1 MATAVFFHAHPD
13 DEAIATG
20 GTMLLLARAG
30 HRVVVVCATDGARG
44 RPVAPEGSGDDLAG
58 IGDDPIA
65 RGDGLAA
72 SEGSGNDPSGGADL
86 AAVREAELQAAARIL
101 GARRV
106 EMLGYADSGMD
117 GDPSNGDPECFWQ
130 ADVEEAAAKLAAILA
145 EEGADLLTCYDDRG
159 TYGHPDHIQVHRV
172 GVRAAELA
180 GVGLVYESTVDRDHF
195 AAAMPKMRAM
205 MADLG
210 LDDGMDD
217 DEQAEIQ
224 AEIDAG
230 SLGVDSASI
239 THRVD
244 VSAAAVEK
252 RAAMAAHASQIPAD
266 SFFLQLPPDA
276 FALAFGV
283 EWYRQRDPG
292 SGGRTGADL
301 LASLPAAALTGGL
314 GPAAVSAG
322 P

>member
-58 IGDDPIA
+58 TGDDPIA

-72 SEGSGNDPSGGADL
+72 SEGSGDDPSGGVDL

-130 ADVEEAAAKLAAILA
+130 ADVEEAAGRLAAILV
-145 EEGADLLTCYDDRG
+145 EEGADLLTCYDDQG

-244 VSAAAVEK
+244 VSAAAAEK
-252 RAAMAAHASQIPAD
+252 RAAMAAHASQIPVD

-283 EWYRQRDPG
+283 EWYRQRDSKPG
-292 SGGRTGADL
+292 GATGADL
-301 LASLPAAALTGGL
+301 LSTLPAAAALADDS
-314 GPAAVSAG
+314 AAVRV
-322 P
+322 

>member
-44 RPVAPEGSGDDLAG
+44 RPATPEGSGDDLAG

-65 RGDGLAA
+65 RGDGLDA
-72 SEGSGNDPSGGADL
+72 SEGSGDDPSGGADL
-86 AAVREAELQAAARIL
+86 AAVREAELRAAARIL

-117 GDPSNGDPECFWQ
+117 GDPSNGDPDCFWQ
-130 ADVEEAAAKLAAILA
+130 ADVEEAAGRLAAILA
-145 EEGADLLTCYDDRG
+145 EEGADLLTCYDDQG

-205 MADLG
+205 VADLG

-224 AEIDAG
+224 AEIDSG

-244 VSAAAVEK
+244 VSAAAAEK

-283 EWYRQRDPG
+283 EWYRQRDPRL
-292 SGGRTGADL
+292 GGTTGADL
-301 LASLPAAALTGGL
+301 LASLPAAAALADTR
-314 GPAAVSAG
+314 
-322 P
+322 

>member
-44 RPVAPEGSGDDLAG
+44 QPAGPQGLGGPEGAGDDPSDEGARCGDDL
-58 IGDDPIA
+58 
-65 RGDGLAA
+65 DG
-72 SEGSGNDPSGGADL
+72 GGAGL
-86 AAVREAELQAAARIL
+86 AAVREAELRASAQIL
-101 GARRV
+101 GAHRV

-117 GDPSNGDPECFWQ
+117 GDPSNDDPECFWQ
-130 ADVEEAAAKLAAILA
+130 ADVSEAAARLAAVLA
-145 EEGADLLTCYDDRG
+145 EEGADLLTCYDDQG
-159 TYGHPDHIQVHRV
+159 TYGHPDHVQVHRV

-195 AAAMPKMRAM
+195 AAAIPRVRAM
-205 MADLG
+205 VADLG

-217 DEQAEIQ
+217 DEQAEFE
-224 AEIDAG
+224 AEVDAG
-230 SLGVDSASI
+230 RLGVDSASI

-244 VSAAAVEK
+244 VTAAAAEK
-252 RAAMAAHASQIPAD
+252 REAMAAHASQIPAD
-266 SFFLQLPPDA
+266 SFFLRLPPDA

-283 EWYRQRDPG
+283 EWYRLRDP
-292 SGGRTGADL
+292 SPGGPTGADL
-301 LASLPAAALTGGL
+301 LASLPAAA
-314 GPAAVSAG
+314 ASADA

>member
-30 HRVVVVCATDGARG
+30 HRVVLVCATDGARG
-44 RPVAPEGSGDDLAG
+44 RPAGPQGLGGDPSDEGARRVDDLDGGGAGRGDDL
-58 IGDDPIA
+58 D
-65 RGDGLAA
+65 GDGA
-72 SEGSGNDPSGGADL
+72 GL
-86 AAVREAELQAAARIL
+86 AAVREAELRASARIL
-101 GARRV
+101 GAHRV

-117 GDPSNGDPECFWQ
+117 EDPSNDDPECFWQ
-130 ADVEEAAAKLAAILA
+130 ADVSEAAARLAAVLA
-145 EEGADLLTCYDDRG
+145 EEGADLLTCYDEGG
-159 TYGHPDHIQVHRV
+159 TYGHPDHVQVHRV

-195 AAAMPKMRAM
+195 AAAIPRVRAM
-205 MADLG
+205 VADLG

-217 DEQAEIQ
+217 DEQSEIQ

-230 SLGVDSASI
+230 RLGVDSASV

-244 VSAAAVEK
+244 VSSAAAEK
-252 RAAMAAHASQIPAD
+252 REAMAAHASQIPAD
-266 SFFLQLPPDA
+266 SFFLRLPPDA

-283 EWYRQRDPG
+283 EWYRLRDP
-292 SGGRTGADL
+292 SPGGPTGADL
-301 LASLPAAALTGGL
+301 LASLPAAA
-314 GPAAVSAG
+314 PADA

>member
-13 DEAIATG
+13 DEALITG
-20 GTMLLLARAG
+20 GTMHFLARAG

-44 RPVAPEGSGDDLAG
+44 QP
-58 IGDDPIA
+58 
-65 RGDGLAA
+65 AA
-72 SEGSGNDPSGGADL
+72 SEGSGDDSAGGGEIAGDGACL
-86 AAVREAELQAAARIL
+86 AAVREDELRAAAQIL

-117 GDPSNGDPECFWQ
+117 GDPSNDDPECFWQ
-130 ADVEEAAAKLAAILA
+130 ADVEEAAAELAAILA
-145 EEGADLLTCYDDRG
+145 SEGADLLTCYDDQG
-159 TYGHPDHIQVHRV
+159 IYGHPDHIQVHRV

-180 GVGLVYESTVDRDHF
+180 GVGLVYEATVDRDHF
-195 AAAMPKMRAM
+195 AAAMPKVRAM
-205 MADLG
+205 MTAFG
-210 LDDGMDD
+210 LDDGIDD

-244 VSAAAVEK
+244 VSAAAAEK

-266 SFFLQLPPDA
+266 SFFLQLPPEA
-276 FALAFGV
+276 FDLTFGV
-283 EWYRQRDPG
+283 EWYRRREPKPG
-292 SGGRTGADL
+292 GATGADL
-301 LASLPAAALTGGL
+301 LASLPAAAALADDS
-314 GPAAVSAG
+314 AAFDASGAVG
-322 P
+322 V

>member
-44 RPVAPEGSGDDLAG
+44 RPAAPEGSGDDLAG
-58 IGDDPIA
+58 TGDDPIA

-72 SEGSGNDPSGGADL
+72 PEWSSADPAGDGTDL
-86 AAVREAELQAAARIL
+86 AAVREAELRAAARIL

-117 GDPSNGDPECFWQ
+117 GDPSNDDPECFWQ

-145 EEGADLLTCYDDRG
+145 EEGADLLTCYDDQG

-244 VSAAAVEK
+244 VSAAAAEK

-283 EWYRQRDPG
+283 EWYRRRDPG
-292 SGGRTGADL
+292 PGTPAGADL
-301 LASLPAAALTGGL
+301 LASLPAAAALADDS
-314 GPAAVSAG
+314 AAVRV
-322 P
+322 